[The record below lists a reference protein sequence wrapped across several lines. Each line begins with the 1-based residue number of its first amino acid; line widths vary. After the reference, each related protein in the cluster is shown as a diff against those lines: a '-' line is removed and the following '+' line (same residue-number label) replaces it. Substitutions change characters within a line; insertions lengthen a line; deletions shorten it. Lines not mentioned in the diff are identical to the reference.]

1 MWFGSSKSKV
11 NFHLL
16 LLLLFTIFAGYD
28 KTVLTNFGESM
39 FKKYWKSFVIFW
51 SVVMLG
57 IVGVFVFFWLISA
70 GKLGFMPTF
79 EELEN
84 PNNRFASEVFF
95 ADGPIMNKY
104 FEKENRKYTEYR
116 EIPASVVDALI
127 ATEDVRFYE
136 HSGVDVRGLFRVLKG
151 VLTADASAG
160 GGSTISQQLA
170 KMLFPREPDLNV
182 FELVVRKF
190 REWVIAVRLEK
201 SYTKEE
207 IMTMY
212 LNKYDFLNLAV
223 GISSA
228 ADIYFQTPLDS
239 LKIEQA
245 AMLVGMAKNSSYY
258 NPVRRPELTLN
269 RRNVVLNQM
278 YKYDKIT
285 RDEYDSLKMLPLG
298 LKFKRVDHKEGL
310 ATYFREYLRLY
321 MTANKPK
328 RENYRNTE
336 QFRLDS
342 AAWETDPLYGW
353 CKKNVKVGGT
363 HYDLYSDGLKIYST
377 LDSRMQRYA
386 EEAVREHLSQD
397 LQPLFDKERA
407 YKKNSPFS
415 NDMTPDKIE
424 EALMRSVK
432 QSERYR
438 QLVKEGKNQRE
449 IRKIFDQKVEMQLF
463 TWNGIRDT
471 VMSPMD
477 SVKHYKSF
485 FRSGFMVMN
494 PRNGYVKAYVGG
506 PDYRYFMYD
515 MVSVGRRQVGSTI
528 KPILY
533 TLAMQE
539 GLGPCD
545 RVPNIPQTFILPT
558 GEPWTARGGTKR
570 KGEMVTLRWGLANSE
585 NNISAW
591 VLKQFTPQAV
601 AQMAH
606 KMGIT
611 SFIDPVPSV
620 FLGTAEISVKEMVA
634 AYSIFANKGVY
645 HAPLIVS
652 RIEDKFGNTLAT
664 FQTESR
670 EVITANTAYLMCDL
684 LEGVVNSGTGVRLRY
699 KYKLTNPIGGKTGT
713 TQEHSDGWFMGITP
727 ALVGGVWVG
736 AEDRSIHFQN
746 LANGQGASMAL
757 PIWGKFLQK
766 VYADAGLNVYTGPF
780 DYPAGLLKRLNCDE
794 TVLPAGGTSTD
805 GQANDEEDEEFY

>member
-1 MWFGSSKSKV
+1 
-11 NFHLL
+11 
-16 LLLLFTIFAGYD
+16 
-28 KTVLTNFGESM
+28 M
-39 FKKYWKSFVIFW
+39 FKKYWKFFVIFW
-51 SVVMLG
+51 SVVLVG
-57 IVGVFVFFWLISA
+57 IIGVFVFFWLISA

-84 PNNRFASEVFF
+84 PNNRFASEVYF
-95 ADGPIMNKY
+95 ADGPIMNRY
-104 FEKENRKYTEYR
+104 FEKENRKYIEYR
-116 EIPASVVDALI
+116 EIPQSVIDALI
-127 ATEDVRFYE
+127 ATEDVRFYD
-136 HSGVDVRGLFRVLKG
+136 HSGIDVMGLFRVAKG
-151 VLTADASAG
+151 LLTANTSAG

-170 KMLFPREPDLNV
+170 KMLFPRESDLNV
-182 FELVVRKF
+182 FELVIRKF

-207 IMTMY
+207 ILTMY

-228 ADIYFQTPLDS
+228 ADIYFQVPLDS
-239 LKIEQA
+239 LKVEQA

-269 RRNVVLNQM
+269 RRNVVLSQM

-285 RDEYDSLKMLPLG
+285 REECDSLKQLPLG
-298 LKFKRVDHKEGL
+298 LNFKRVDHKEGL
-310 ATYFREYLRLY
+310 ATYFREYLRLF
-321 MTANKPK
+321 MTANKPDRK
-328 RENYRNTE
+328 RYRDLS

-342 AAWETDPLYGW
+342 IAWETNPLYGW
-353 CKKNVKVGGT
+353 CKKNVKVDGS
-363 HYDLYSDGLKIYST
+363 HYDLYSDGLKIYTT
-377 LDSRMQRYA
+377 LDSRMQKYA

-397 LQPLFDKERA
+397 LQPLFDKEKV
-407 YKKNSPFS
+407 KKLRPPFS
-415 NDMTPDKIE
+415 NDMTPAEIE
-424 EALMRSVK
+424 EVLNRSIR

-438 QLVKEGKNQRE
+438 VLSKQGMSFKE
-449 IRKIFDQKVEMQLF
+449 IRKTFDQPLKMQVF

-471 VMSPMD
+471 VMTPLD
-477 SVKHYKSF
+477 SIKHYKSF
-485 FRSGFMVMN
+485 FRSGFMVMQ
-494 PRNGYVKAYVGG
+494 PQTGYIKAYVGG

-515 MVSVGRRQVGSTI
+515 MVSAGKRQVGSTI

-545 RVPNIPQTFILPT
+545 KVPNIPQTFILPT
-558 GEPWTARGGTKR
+558 GEPWSARGGTKR
-570 KGEMVTLRWGLANSE
+570 QGEMVTLRWGLANSE

-591 VLKQFTPQAV
+591 VLKQFTPEAV

-620 FLGTAEISVKEMVA
+620 FLGTAEITVKEMVA

-645 HAPLIVS
+645 NSPLPVY
-652 RIEDKFGNTLAT
+652 RIEDKYGNVLQE
-664 FQTESR
+664 FRPESR
-670 EVITANTAYLMCDL
+670 EVITENTAYLMCNL
-684 LEGVVNSGTGVRLRY
+684 LEGVVTGGTGVRLRY
-699 KYKLTNPIGGKTGT
+699 KYKLMNPMGGKTGT
-713 TQEHSDGWFMGITP
+713 TQKHADGWFMGVTP
-727 ALVGGVWVG
+727 DLVGGVWVG

-757 PIWGKFLQK
+757 PIWAKFLLK
-766 VYADAGLNVYTGPF
+766 AYADPRLKMSDRPF
-780 DYPAGLLKRLNCDE
+780 DRPAGINKRLDCDE
-794 TVLPAGGTSTD
+794 TISEAEVKEMNNGIR
-805 GQANDEEDEEFY
+805 EDEEEFY

>member
-1 MWFGSSKSKV
+1 
-11 NFHLL
+11 
-16 LLLLFTIFAGYD
+16 
-28 KTVLTNFGESM
+28 M
-39 FKKYWKSFVIFW
+39 FKKYWKFFVIFW
-51 SVVMLG
+51 SVLLVG
-57 IVGVFVFFWLISA
+57 IIGVFVFFWLISA

-84 PNNRFASEVFF
+84 PNNRFASEVYF
-95 ADGPIMNKY
+95 ADGPIMNRY
-104 FEKENRKYTEYR
+104 FEKENRKYIEYR
-116 EIPASVVDALI
+116 EIPQSVIDALI
-127 ATEDVRFYE
+127 ATEDVRFYD
-136 HSGVDVRGLFRVLKG
+136 HSGIDVRGLFRVAKG
-151 VLTADASAG
+151 LLTANTSAG

-170 KMLFPREPDLNV
+170 KMLFPRESDLNV
-182 FELVVRKF
+182 FELVIRKF

-207 IMTMY
+207 ILTMY

-228 ADIYFQTPLDS
+228 ADIYFQVPLDS
-239 LKIEQA
+239 LKVEQA

-269 RRNVVLNQM
+269 RRNVVLSQM

-285 RDEYDSLKMLPLG
+285 REECDSLKQLPLG
-298 LKFKRVDHKEGL
+298 LNFKRVDHKEGL
-310 ATYFREYLRLY
+310 ATYFREYLRLF
-321 MTANKPK
+321 MTANKPDRK
-328 RENYRNTE
+328 RYRDLS

-342 AAWETDPLYGW
+342 VAWKTNPLYGW
-353 CKKNVKVGGT
+353 CKKNVKVDGS
-363 HYDLYSDGLKIYST
+363 HYDLYSDGLKIYTT
-377 LDSRMQRYA
+377 LDSRMQKYA

-397 LQPLFDKERA
+397 LQPLFDKEKV
-407 YKKNSPFS
+407 KKLRPPFS
-415 NDMTPDKIE
+415 NDMTPAEIE
-424 EALMRSVK
+424 EVLNRSIR

-438 QLVKEGKNQRE
+438 VLSKQGMSFDE
-449 IRKIFDQKVEMQLF
+449 IRKTFDQPLEMQVF

-471 VMSPMD
+471 VMTPLD
-477 SVKHYKSF
+477 SIKHYKSF
-485 FRSGFMVMN
+485 FRSGFMVMQ
-494 PRNGYVKAYVGG
+494 PQTGYIKAYVGG

-515 MVSVGRRQVGSTI
+515 MVSAGKRQVGSTI

-545 RVPNIPQTFILPT
+545 KVPNIPQTFILPT
-558 GEPWTARGGTKR
+558 AEPWSARGGTKR
-570 KGEMVTLRWGLANSE
+570 QGEMVTLRWGLANSE

-591 VLKQFTPQAV
+591 VLKQFTPEAV

-620 FLGTAEISVKEMVA
+620 FLGTAEITVKEMVA

-645 HAPLIVS
+645 NSPLPVY
-652 RIEDKFGNTLAT
+652 RIEDKYGNVLQE
-664 FQTESR
+664 FRPESR
-670 EVITANTAYLMCDL
+670 EVITENTAYLMCNL
-684 LEGVVNSGTGVRLRY
+684 LEGVVTGGTGVRLRY
-699 KYKLTNPIGGKTGT
+699 KYKLMNPMGGKTGT
-713 TQEHSDGWFMGITP
+713 TQKHADGWFMGVTP
-727 ALVGGVWVG
+727 DLVGGVWVG

-757 PIWGKFLQK
+757 PIWAKFLLK
-766 VYADAGLNVYTGPF
+766 AYADPRLKMSDRPF
-780 DYPAGLLKRLNCDE
+780 DRPAGINKRLDCDE
-794 TVLPAGGTSTD
+794 TISEAEVKEMNNGIR
-805 GQANDEEDEEFY
+805 EDEEEFY

>member
-1 MWFGSSKSKV
+1 
-11 NFHLL
+11 
-16 LLLLFTIFAGYD
+16 
-28 KTVLTNFGESM
+28 M
-39 FKKYWKSFVIFW
+39 FKKYWKFFVIFW
-51 SVVMLG
+51 SVVLVG
-57 IVGVFVFFWLISA
+57 IIGVFVFFWLISA

-84 PNNRFASEVFF
+84 PNNRFASEVYF
-95 ADGPIMNKY
+95 ADGPIMNRY
-104 FEKENRKYTEYR
+104 FEKENRKYIEYR
-116 EIPASVVDALI
+116 EIPQSVIDALI
-127 ATEDVRFYE
+127 ATEDVRFYD
-136 HSGVDVRGLFRVLKG
+136 HSGVDVRGLFRVAKG
-151 VLTADASAG
+151 LLTANTSAG

-170 KMLFPREPDLNV
+170 KMLFPRESDLNV
-182 FELVVRKF
+182 FELVIRKF

-207 IMTMY
+207 ILTMY

-228 ADIYFQTPLDS
+228 ADIYFQVPLDS
-239 LKIEQA
+239 LKVEQA

-269 RRNVVLNQM
+269 RRNVVLSQM

-285 RDEYDSLKMLPLG
+285 REECDSLKQLPLG
-298 LKFKRVDHKEGL
+298 LNFKRVDHKEGL
-310 ATYFREYLRLY
+310 ATYFREYLRLF
-321 MTANKPK
+321 MTANKPDRK
-328 RENYRNTE
+328 RYRDLS

-342 AAWETDPLYGW
+342 VAWETNPLYGW
-353 CKKNVKVGGT
+353 CKKNVKVDGS
-363 HYDLYSDGLKIYST
+363 HYDLYSDGLKIYTT
-377 LDSRMQRYA
+377 LDSRMQKYA

-397 LQPLFDKERA
+397 LQPLFDKEKV
-407 YKKNSPFS
+407 KKHRPPFS
-415 NDMTPDKIE
+415 NDMTPTEIE
-424 EALMRSVK
+424 EVLDRSIR

-438 QLVKEGKNQRE
+438 VLSKQGMSFKE
-449 IRKIFDQKVEMQLF
+449 IRKTFDQPLKMQVF

-471 VMSPMD
+471 VMTPLD
-477 SVKHYKSF
+477 SIKHYKSF
-485 FRSGFMVMN
+485 FRSGFMVMQ
-494 PRNGYVKAYVGG
+494 PQTGYIKAYVGG

-515 MVSVGRRQVGSTI
+515 MVSAGKRQVGSTI

-545 RVPNIPQTFILPT
+545 KVPNIPQTFILPT
-558 GEPWTARGGTKR
+558 GEPWSARGGTKR
-570 KGEMVTLRWGLANSE
+570 QGEMVTLRWGLANSE

-591 VLKQFTPQAV
+591 VLKQFTPEAV

-620 FLGTAEISVKEMVA
+620 FLGTAEITVKEMVA

-645 HAPLIVS
+645 NSPLPVY
-652 RIEDKFGNTLAT
+652 RIEDKYGNVLQE
-664 FQTESR
+664 FRPESR
-670 EVITANTAYLMCDL
+670 EVITENTAYLMCNL
-684 LEGVVNSGTGVRLRY
+684 LEGVVTGGTGVRLRY
-699 KYKLTNPIGGKTGT
+699 KYKLMNPMGGKTGT
-713 TQEHSDGWFMGITP
+713 TQKHADGWFMGVTP
-727 ALVGGVWVG
+727 DLVGGVWVG

-757 PIWGKFLQK
+757 PIWAKFLLK
-766 VYADAGLNVYTGPF
+766 AYADPRLKMSDRPF
-780 DYPAGLLKRLNCDE
+780 DRPAGINKRLDCDE
-794 TVLPAGGTSTD
+794 TISEAEVKEMNNGIR
-805 GQANDEEDEEFY
+805 EDEEEFY